1 MSRRDEGTE
10 RFDGCGSPPV
20 VHGHVSVLPAC
31 CWCVRAASLEAHVL
45 SALDT
50 LKTHLLQ
57 HPRHM
62 SPACSCA
69 EASFPASA
77 PPSAAPPPPPPAPA
91 CTALPVFMHVYLE
104 GTDEEDI
111 KAESKILPVMHEGD
125 KVQLEKLE
133 AIQHFTQP
141 PGRYKG
147 TS

>member
-91 CTALPVFMHVYLE
+91 CTALPVFMHVYMHQYIHMCMCVCVCVYFVYV
-104 GTDEEDI
+104 I
-111 KAESKILPVMHEGD
+111 KMCVFQGGFFVFLIWLGWHSRQSESL
-125 KVQLEKLE
+125 
-133 AIQHFTQP
+133 
-141 PGRYKG
+141 
-147 TS
+147 